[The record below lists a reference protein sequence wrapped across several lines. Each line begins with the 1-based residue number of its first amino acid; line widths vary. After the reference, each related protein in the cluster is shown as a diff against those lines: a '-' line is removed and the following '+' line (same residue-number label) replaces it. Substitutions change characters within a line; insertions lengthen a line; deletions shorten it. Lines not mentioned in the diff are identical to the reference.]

1 MSLLTLWVCCSYRS
15 VFSTCGY
22 DSTSVWILYCVSL
35 VHGNECTPGNCLYQ
49 VITRCAGMCPY
60 QGTKTVIKI
69 FLCRKFESSWYGD
82 RNIEPIIKQFQFF
95 VKRLEKL
102 NIRPTSLNGF
112 KICTHLL
119 IWNSKKEDTPLSK
132 K

>member
-1 MSLLTLWVCCSYRS
+1 ML
-15 VFSTCGY
+15 
-22 DSTSVWILYCVSL
+22 ILPCVSP
-35 VHGNECTPGNCLYQ
+35 VRQNVRIPENFLYWG
-49 VITRCAGMCPY
+49 ITRRAGMCPY